1 VGKAAL
7 LDVDGTLIDA
17 NYQHALAWYR
27 AFREYDI
34 TLPIW
39 RIHRAVGMGGDQ
51 LVPSLV
57 GPELDEEMGEDIR
70 DKRDKIF
77 AQLID
82 EVVPFEGAHEL
93 VVELLER
100 DIAVV
105 LASSSP
111 ADDIEHYLEL
121 LDVRT
126 LVDGWTTKD
135 DVDQTKPEPDL
146 VKAAL
151 EKLDHRQAIMVGD
164 TKWDV
169 DAASEAGIE
178 TVGVTSGGWWRD
190 ELRGAGAVAVF
201 ETIVDLRERLDETPF
216 AA

>member
-1 VGKAAL
+1 MGKVAL

-17 NYQHALAWYR
+17 NYHHAIAWYR
-27 AFREYDI
+27 AFRQYDI

-51 LVPSLV
+51 LVPSLL
-57 GPELDEEMGEDIR
+57 GPGLDEENGADIR
-70 DKRDKIF
+70 STRDKIF
-77 AQLID
+77 EQLIA
-82 EVVPFEGAHEL
+82 EVAPFDGAHEL

-111 ADDIEHYLEL
+111 EGDIEHYLDL
-121 LDVRT
+121 LDLRT

-146 VKAAL
+146 VQAAL
-151 EKLDHRQAIMVGD
+151 AKVKGREAIMV
-164 TKWDV
+164 
-169 DAASEAGIE
+169 
-178 TVGVTSGGWWRD
+178 
-190 ELRGAGAVAVF
+190 
-201 ETIVDLRERLDETPF
+201 
-216 AA
+216 